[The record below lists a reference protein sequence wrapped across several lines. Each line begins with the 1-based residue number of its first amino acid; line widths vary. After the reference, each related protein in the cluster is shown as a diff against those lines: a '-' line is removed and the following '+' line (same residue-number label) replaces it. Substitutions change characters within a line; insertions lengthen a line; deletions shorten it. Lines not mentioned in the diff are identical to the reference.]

1 MPMLP
6 SAFKERS
13 PQFYHIFIM
22 CLSDC
27 SKCKYFDRNPH
38 HRGDITCSLNPAY
51 ASAWKRLDSLDE
63 ITKSC
68 LPIDDC
74 REFEP
79 DLAFEEKTIALSLNF
94 FDWQRLEQE
103 TFNPAIGKALKN
115 TMIELSLALTVERW
129 QEIANSTSI
138 GDVHTTLKA
147 QGIEANR
154 DPWICVDSSCI
165 NAIAYLESSSTLQI
179 KFNRGDI
186 YEYDN
191 VPQRIFLSLL
201 DADSH
206 GEFFNQHIKDIYPYR
221 LL

>member
-1 MPMLP
+1 
-6 SAFKERS
+6 
-13 PQFYHIFIM
+13 M

-51 ASAWKRLDSLDE
+51 AAAWKRLESLDE
-63 ITKSC
+63 VSKSC

-79 DLAFEEKTIALSLNF
+79 DPAFEEKTIALSLNF

-115 TMIELSLALTVERW
+115 TIIELNLSLTVERW
-129 QEIANSTSI
+129 QEIANNTSI
-138 GDVHTTLKA
+138 PAVRVALA
-147 QGIEANR
+147 EEGIEAKR
-154 DPWICVDSSCI
+154 DPWIHVLYSCI
-165 NAIAYLESSSTLQI
+165 NAITYIESSSTLQI

-191 VPQRIFLSLL
+191 VPQRIFSSLL
-201 DADSH
+201 NADSH